1 MSILPTF
8 MQTQIETQTQISSVI
23 EVPKEYGLDFETGQ
37 LTGEIVEGIEAIKVW
52 IWLCLH
58 TQRFRWPIYSWDYG
72 ADLEQYIGQSITEE
86 FLNADCEDE
95 IREALLVNPF
105 ITDIEDFEASFDNG
119 RLVISY
125 RRHQI
130 WQHWRWITMYED
142 KT

>member
-1 MSILPTF
+1 MSAVTDGISHFTEGGEWSMSILPTF

-86 FLNADCEDE
+86 FLNAD
-95 IREALLVNPF
+95 IGKSL
-105 ITDIEDFEASFDNG
+105 SFT
-119 RLVISY
+119 RCSY
-125 RRHQI
+125 HC
-130 WQHWRWITMYED
+130 
-142 KT
+142 

>member
-8 MQTQIETQTQISSVI
+8 MQTQIETQTQTSSVI

-37 LTGEIVEGIEAIKVW
+37 RTGEICEGIEAIKVW

-95 IREALLVNPF
+95 SREALLVNPF
-105 ITDIEDFEASFDNG
+105 VTAIANFEA
-119 RLVISY
+119 
-125 RRHQI
+125 
-130 WQHWRWITMYED
+130 
-142 KT
+142 

>member
-8 MQTQIETQTQISSVI
+8 MQTQIETQTQTSSVI

-119 RLVISY
+119 RLVISF
-125 RRHQI
+125 
-130 WQHWRWITMYED
+130 TVVP
-142 KT
+142 

>member
-72 ADLEQYIGQSITEE
+72 ADLEQYIGQSIT
-86 FLNADCEDE
+86 D
-95 IREALLVNPF
+95 
-105 ITDIEDFEASFDNG
+105 
-119 RLVISY
+119 
-125 RRHQI
+125 
-130 WQHWRWITMYED
+130 
-142 KT
+142 

>member
-1 MSILPTF
+1 M
-8 MQTQIETQTQISSVI
+8 
-23 EVPKEYGLDFETGQ
+23 
-37 LTGEIVEGIEAIKVW
+37 W

-119 RLVISY
+119 RLVISFTVVTKFGNTEVDY
-125 RRHQI
+125 
-130 WQHWRWITMYED
+130 D
-142 KT
+142 V